1 LGADILVADNSDFR
15 RASDLMP
22 LTNLDRVEK
31 ASGSRG
37 WVNPVM
43 KRVDVSDL
51 PVCPK
56 EDGGCGHHVQRQSA
70 VACYSDQGEQV
81 GCYCVRDR
89 YLPKNAVC
97 RSCNE

>member
-1 LGADILVADNSDFR
+1 MSDSDFL
-15 RASDLMP
+15 RASE

-43 KRVDVSDL
+43 KRIDVSSL

-56 EDGGCGHHVQRQSA
+56 KEGGCGHHVRRHSPI
-70 VACYSDQGEQV
+70 ACYDDRGVQV
-81 GCYCVRDR
+81 GCDCIC
-89 YLPKNAVC
+89 YLYLSKNVGC

>member
-1 LGADILVADNSDFR
+1 MSDSDFKKS
-15 RASDLMP
+15 SDLMP

-43 KRVDVSDL
+43 KRVDVSGL
-51 PVCPK
+51 SVCPF
-56 EDGGCGHHVQRQSA
+56 CGHHVQRNSP
-70 VACYSDQGEQV
+70 VACYDARGEQQP
-81 GCYCVRDR
+81 CSCVCDL
-89 YLPKNAVC
+89 YLPRNAAC